1 MGKEAG
7 WWAEARVEAVVEVV
21 VVEAAAAAMEAA
33 TTRRR
38 GGRSSAPAVHGSA
51 PLGATSSRAAGCHS
65 LADYAPGGRYYNH
78 LPPQGR
84 GAGGHAAPAG
94 VVLGAQPPPAAV
106 HEHLFAHDDAEEAAY
121 IAQATAES
129 EASIAARKRRDDE
142 EIAAQMAVFR
152 ARERRERAAK
162 RARIDGAGPSYAVDS
177 AESE

>member
-1 MGKEAG
+1 
-7 WWAEARVEAVVEVV
+7 V
-21 VVEAAAAAMEAA
+21 
-33 TTRRR
+33 
-38 GGRSSAPAVHGSA
+38 
-51 PLGATSSRAAGCHS
+51 PLA

-129 EASIAARKRRDDE
+129 EASIAAWKRRDDE

-177 AESE
+177 DDSE